1 MAEQEIPIHYVCTH
15 DQAKELINKNKNFW
29 VSNCGCREGNEKG
42 CQRSRIDVCLMFDE
56 GEGSSGSNKKAVDRN
71 FVDGIMQETTDKNLV
86 ARPFRNEA
94 RTETSGICF
103 CCDDCCGYFAEDNK
117 YTCDKVKYIEKT
129 DIVQCTHCG
138 VCVDVFYFGARTMK
152 DDKLTINR
160 DNCYG
165 CGLCV
170 TVCPEKCIKMIERK

>member
-56 GEGSSGSNKKAVDRN
+56 GEASSGSNKKAVDRV
-71 FVDGIMQETTDKNLV
+71 FVNGIMKEAEDKKLV

-94 RTETSGICF
+94 RTGTAGICF
-103 CCDDCCGYFAEDNK
+103 CCDDCCGYFAEGSE
-117 YTCDKVKYIEKT
+117 YICDKGKFIEKT
-129 DIVQCTHCG
+129 NMKNCSQCGLCEE
-138 VCVDVFYFGARTMK
+138 VCYFKARKMVNNEME
-152 DDKLTINR
+152 INQ

-165 CGLCV
+165 CGLC
-170 TVCPEKCIKMIERK
+170 TSVCPEHCIKMIARK

>member
-1 MAEQEIPIHYVCTH
+1 MAEEIPIHYICTH
-15 DQAKELINKNKNFW
+15 NEAKELINKHNKFW

-56 GEGSSGSNKKAVDRN
+56 GEGSSGSDKKAVDRD
-71 FVDGIMQETTDKNLV
+71 FVDGIIQETKDKNLV

-94 RTETSGICF
+94 RTETAGICF
-103 CCDDCCGYFAEDNK
+103 CCDDCCGYFVTPGK
-117 YTCDKVKYIEKT
+117 YTCDKGKLVEKT
-129 DIVQCTHCG
+129 NMNECTHCG
-138 VCVDVFYFGARTMK
+138 ACVDLCYFKARAMK
-152 DDKLTINR
+152 DEQLQVNQ

-170 TVCPEKCIKMIERK
+170 ASCPVECIRMEKRQ